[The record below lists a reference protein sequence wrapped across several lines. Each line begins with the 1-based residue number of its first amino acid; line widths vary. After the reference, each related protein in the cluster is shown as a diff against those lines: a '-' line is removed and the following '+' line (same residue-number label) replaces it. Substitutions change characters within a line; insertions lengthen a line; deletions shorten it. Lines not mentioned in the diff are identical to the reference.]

1 MKHITLIIGLLVVG
15 CGQSDTERL
24 EAEKQHKEIQSR
36 LANKIELEY
45 EKLKV
50 ELEAEN
56 RKLKVRNNVAAKPV
70 KLTAEEKKVIGEY
83 ELKEDRLTFNEVFLE
98 NGIVESYVNGKKQS
112 EQKWTIINGQIHTIN
127 EDGYIFVW
135 RINKVKSITHI
146 AVIYKDGKQTASP
159 YLQPTYKKIKELTP
173 EEQKAQEQNQKAL
186 RDSVVGEY
194 ELKEDGDTFKFVLL
208 ENGVF
213 QWEEDGEK
221 GDEHKWTIANTEIHV
236 KYPDGD
242 KDVWRINKDTSITN
256 IASIRDGKRID
267 VPKESQ
273 STLKK
278 IK

>member
-56 RKLKVRNNVAAKPV
+56 RNLKVRNNVAAKPV

-83 ELKEDRLTFNEVFLE
+83 ELKKDRVTFNEVFLE
-98 NGIVESYVNGKKQS
+98 NGIVESYVDGKKQS

-127 EDGYIFVW
+127 EAGYIFVW
-135 RINKVKSITHI
+135 RINKVKSITPI
-146 AVIYKDGKQTASP
+146 AVIYKDGKRTASP
-159 YLQPTYKKIKELTP
+159 YLQHPYKKIKELTP